1 MPVSR
6 LTRRAGSIQPSGDV
20 ARPEPARLEEPPVA
34 ARDGFAP
41 VTLVMGEEELL
52 RSRGVAVEVLPGPS
66 TAITALVAVLSLA
79 IQRTG
84 LVWRWL
90 GSVGLVAAAIF
101 LLGSIFSV
109 LGRTPEKSSSLLGV
123 GLFIGWMLVL
133 SAGLWRTAASSTS
146 SPS

>member
-1 MPVSR
+1 
-6 LTRRAGSIQPSGDV
+6 
-20 ARPEPARLEEPPVA
+20 
-34 ARDGFAP
+34 
-41 VTLVMGEEELL
+41 
-52 RSRGVAVEVLPGPS
+52 
-66 TAITALVAVLSLA
+66 VLSLA

-84 LVWRWL
+84 LVGRWL
-90 GSVGLVAAAIF
+90 GVVGLVAAAIF

-109 LGRTPEKSSSLLGV
+109 LGRSPEGNSSLLGV